1 MVRELKLD
9 WERPESQTQLLGRT
23 DRKGHQEA
31 TFEASPTVF
40 SLFFPSYFKSF

>member
-23 DRKGHQEA
+23 DRKGHQES

-40 SLFFPSYFKSF
+40 SLFFPSCFKSF